1 MQLDRKSLN
10 RLLMLND
17 RQLQAVI
24 DKLTQEY
31 GLDLSGFRVRPG
43 DMESLRQAIRNAG
56 DEELMELTR
65 QLREG
70 RGGRGQ

>member
-24 DKLTQEY
+24 DKLTKEY
-31 GLDLSGFRVRPG
+31 GLDLSGFQVRPG
-43 DMESLRQAIRNAG
+43 DMESLRRAIRTAG
-56 DEELMELTR
+56 DEELLELAR
-65 QLREG
+65 QLK
-70 RGGRGQ
+70 GGK